1 MEAITIIIVVALLI
15 EAVVETIKMTIEGGI
30 KWQNI
35 AAAVLGIL
43 LAYFCHIGIMAALGI
58 DVPILVDVLIT
69 GILLSRGSNFI
80 SDLFDK
86 IKGGTI
92 QLALEPVEESE

>member
-15 EAVVETIKMTIEGGI
+15 EAVVETIKMTIEGGLHWENLVAMI
-30 KWQNI
+30 
-35 AAAVLGIL
+35 LGIML
-43 LAYFCHIGIMAALGI
+43 SWACGIGLMSAVGI
-58 DVPILVDVLIT
+58 TVPAVVDILIT

-86 IKGGTI
+86 LHVGK
-92 QLALEPVEESE
+92 VN

>member
-15 EAVVETIKMTIEGGI
+15 EAVVETIKMTIEGGLHWENLVAMI
-30 KWQNI
+30 
-35 AAAVLGIL
+35 LGIL
-43 LAYFCHIGIMAALGI
+43 LSWACGIGLMSAVGI
-58 DVPILVDVLIT
+58 AVPVVDIIIT

-86 IKGGTI
+86 LHVGK
-92 QLALEPVEESE
+92 VN